1 MWKLKCIID
10 IGNGYV
16 NWLLLLKEWDGDIS
30 LLWREMIKTSGFKKW
45 RILDGSAFIQVIH
58 AVLEN
63 LSKKI
68 DSDIDEV
75 IVGLSH
81 PDMRIKRINT
91 NKRML
96 QMNIQNEDVDW
107 LLRSISDTS
116 WEINYE
122 VLKIIPVSW
131 IIDNELKVKDPIWM
145 QGRNLELIADVFM
158 IPSNF
163 YHELDKI
170 FDEIGIDVVD
180 YIPNILWAEEAILD
194 VETKDLGCL
203 LVDIGTNQSS
213 YVIYE
218 DGAPL
223 YYWVIPL
230 WGEDVT
236 KDISIGL
243 QQDYKEAEQIKK
255 EKGMILTNEET
266 NEDEQLDT
274 RFLSEIIGA
283 RYEDIFEAI
292 EEKMEEL
299 GVDGKLPWWVIL
311 IWWSAKLKNIEELA
325 KQFFRLSCKIWN
337 ISNNKLWELGN
348 NPQFINVIGCY
359 NWEEKYWD
367 STRGWFGLNFEL
379 GIFRK
384 IWDFFKKIF

>member
-16 NWLLLLKEWDGDIS
+16 QWLLLLKEWEWDVS
-30 LLWREMIKTSGFKKW
+30 LLGREMIKTAWLKKW
-45 RILDGSAFIQVIH
+45 RMLDGSSFIQVVQ

-63 LSKKI
+63 LAKKI

-75 IVGLSH
+75 IVGISH
-81 PDMRIKRINT
+81 PEMRIKRINT

-96 QMNIQNEDVDW
+96 QMNIQDSDVEG

-163 YHELDKI
+163 YHDLDKI
-170 FDEIGIDVVD
+170 FDEIGIDIVD
-180 YIPNILWAEEAILD
+180 YIPNILWAEDAILD
-194 VETKDLGCL
+194 VETKDLWCL
-203 LVDIGTNQSS
+203 LLDIGTNQSS

-218 DGAPL
+218 DGTPL
-223 YYWVIPL
+223 HYGVIPL

-255 EKGMILTNEET
+255 EKGMILTNEEAE
-266 NEDEQLDT
+266 EDEQLDI
-274 RFLSEIIGA
+274 RFLSEIIWA
-283 RYEDIFEAI
+283 RYEDIFEAV

-299 GVDGKLPWWVIL
+299 GVDGKLPWGVIL
-311 IWWSAKLKNIEELA
+311 IWWSSKLKNIEELS
-325 KQFFRLSCKIWN
+325 KKFFRLSCKIWSVAN
-337 ISNNKLWELGN
+337 SKLWELGN
-348 NPQFINVIGCY
+348 NPQFTNVIGCY
-359 NWEEKYWD
+359 NWEEKYGD
-367 STRGWFGLNFEL
+367 SMRWWFGLNFEL

-384 IWDFFKKIF
+384 IGDFFKKIF